1 MGGIGVLV
9 ALVLLVFTSATIS
22 GMVVGAM
29 TMDWRAF
36 EAFAL
41 LSGAYLVLA
50 AFAYLVS
57 ATQMKN
63 LNRSHVFVGAIIM
76 WFSLIFAAM
85 PAFIMIEG
93 AGPFVAF
100 FEASSAA
107 TTLGSSLTPVSAM
120 SMAMIVYRTA
130 TAWLGGLLTLMLA
143 VYVLGR
149 YAVGGTPNRDL
160 RVVLHGASRADPRLF
175 QTFWEVLVPYGAI
188 TLVCAALLVMV
199 RVDPAQAVLGALN
212 TLSTNGLIA
221 WQTSGTIFNNRLAEI
236 IMMTFMMV
244 GASSIVWLRMLTLLE
259 WRALERHG
267 EARTFL
273 VAAVVAVAAGIALS
287 LGSFPLGRF
296 MGDDLFNRAFDI
308 ISVLTTTGI
317 SHDVRQGVS
326 VPLIF
331 LIGLALV
338 GGCSYSTAGG
348 IKIFRLKSMLHHS
361 SNEIKRLVYPNQ
373 ILPGSV
379 DADKATFV
387 AAKATWSAFFSVLIF
402 VMLMTTLFAALG
414 HGFTASLSL
423 AVGGFATVGN
433 LVSDNLFTTS
443 TPGVPVL
450 TLVGVSLAGVVGRI
464 ELLVILAAFSRNR
477 W

>member
-1 MGGIGVLV
+1 MGGVGVLV
-9 ALVLLVFTSATIS
+9 ALVLLVFSGATAA
-22 GMVVGAM
+22 GMVVGAL
-29 TMDWRAF
+29 TADWQAF

-41 LSGAYLVLA
+41 LTGAYLMLA

-57 ATQMKN
+57 VTKMKF
-63 LNRSHVFVGAIIM
+63 LNRSYIFVGAIVM
-76 WFSLIFAAM
+76 WFTLIFAAM
-85 PAFIMIEG
+85 PAFMMIEG
-93 AGPFVAF
+93 AGPFAAF

-120 SMAMIVYRTA
+120 SMAMIVYRSA

-149 YAVGGTPNRDL
+149 YAVGGTPNKDL
-160 RVVLHGASRADPRLF
+160 RVVLHGATRTDPRLF
-175 QTFWEVLVPYGAI
+175 QTFWEVLIPYAAI

-212 TLSTNGLIA
+212 ILSTNGLIA

-236 IMMTFMMV
+236 IMIIFMMI
-244 GASSIVWLRMLTLLE
+244 GASSIIWLRTLTLL
-259 WRALERHG
+259 RGRPLEKHS
-267 EARTFL
+267 EARAFL
-273 VAAVVAVAAGIALS
+273 IAALIAVVVGIALS
-287 LGSFPLGRF
+287 LGMFPLGRYVS
-296 MGDDLFNRAFDI
+296 DALFNRAFDI

-317 SHDVRQGVS
+317 THDLRQGINI
-326 VPLIF
+326 PLIF
-331 LIGLALV
+331 LIGLALI

-348 IKIFRLKSMLHHS
+348 IKIFRLRSMLHHS
-361 SNEIKRLVYPNQ
+361 ANEIKRLVYPSQ

-379 DADKATFV
+379 DADKATFI

-402 VMLMTTLFAALG
+402 VMLMTALFASLG
-414 HGFTASLSL
+414 HNFVAALSLS
-423 AVGGFATVGN
+423 VGGFATVGN
-433 LVSDNLFTTS
+433 LVSDNLFSTS
-443 TPGVPVL
+443 APGVPVL
-450 TLVGVSLAGVVGRI
+450 SLVGVSLAGVVGRI